1 MKKIIL
7 VIAAAVIAGA
17 AFWFFKSR
25 TAPRTPTETPVEMP
39 AETLKNQ
46 QSQESIERERGC
58 VDSGGTVTT
67 ASCCQSADDFPD
79 SCAIGACGCAPQYS
93 HPVKF
98 CGCGGGKCFK
108 GNKCVEM
115 RGQ

>member
-1 MKKIIL
+1 MKKIFLAVIIL
-7 VIAAAVIAGA
+7 VMVGTV
-17 AFWFFKSR
+17 FWFFRNKTMS
-25 TAPRTPTETPVEMP
+25 ETPS
-39 AETLKNQ
+39 ETPKNQ
-46 QSQESIERERGC
+46 QSQESIERERSC

-67 ASCCQSADDFPD
+67 ASCCESTDDFPD
-79 SCAIGACGCAPQYS
+79 SCAIGACGCAPEYS
-93 HPVKF
+93 HQVKF